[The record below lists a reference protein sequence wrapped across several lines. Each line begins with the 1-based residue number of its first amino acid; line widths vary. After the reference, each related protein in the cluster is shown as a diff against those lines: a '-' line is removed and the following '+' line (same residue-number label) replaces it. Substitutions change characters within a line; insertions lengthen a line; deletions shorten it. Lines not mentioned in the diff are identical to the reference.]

1 MKNKIALLFM
11 FVCVLF
17 THQVLAQNEETI
29 KIDFLKPGQELKD
42 RNLEYKTKYILK
54 IENIN
59 RNLYKVESAI
69 TSENVNATMPDI
81 FKGIK
86 LPGYLNL
93 AVPKISSTTGPLA
106 ASPISR
112 SNYKTTIE
120 GHLKTINESNATFKK
135 TAVLNND
142 FINLFNTCN
151 TEYKIIEQNLIDKVN
166 TYLGSKVTDRATQ
179 SDKIKSTLENVINS
193 SETARDQLDLVVPKY
208 TYEIDKE
215 IKSNTKV
222 ILKWEKEPVNKK
234 DAKYDRS
241 LIAYEKAKDENESYT
256 KLKDSIN
263 AVIVK
268 TNESVATMIKFR
280 DENKINELVN
290 NYNIINESNFTFT
303 SEPILVK
310 TDETKFDIKITS
322 DKLLPC
328 NLTDKVHILETLKT
342 KGGWKIDFSTG
353 IFFNGGNDDFMGR
366 ELQYQPITDSTVTIK
381 NKDGGDRILLSL
393 GALMHIYR
401 RTGKSVNYA
410 LSPGL
415 STTTAFDGVNFHLG
429 ASVLLGYKNRLV
441 ITGGLVLREAKILD
455 KNYNYNTE
463 YLKKEIPESP
473 PTIKV
478 FPKAGWFFS
487 LTYNFSEF
495 KS

>member
-1 MKNKIALLFM
+1 
-11 FVCVLF
+11 
-17 THQVLAQNEETI
+17 
-29 KIDFLKPGQELKD
+29 
-42 RNLEYKTKYILK
+42 
-54 IENIN
+54 
-59 RNLYKVESAI
+59 
-69 TSENVNATMPDI
+69 
-81 FKGIK
+81 
-86 LPGYLNL
+86 
-93 AVPKISSTTGPLA
+93 
-106 ASPISR
+106 
-112 SNYKTTIE
+112 
-120 GHLKTINESNATFKK
+120 
-135 TAVLNND
+135 
-142 FINLFNTCN
+142 
-151 TEYKIIEQNLIDKVN
+151 
-166 TYLGSKVTDRATQ
+166 
-179 SDKIKSTLENVINS
+179 
-193 SETARDQLDLVVPKY
+193 
-208 TYEIDKE
+208 
-215 IKSNTKV
+215 
-222 ILKWEKEPVNKK
+222 
-234 DAKYDRS
+234 
-241 LIAYEKAKDENESYT
+241 
-256 KLKDSIN
+256 
-263 AVIVK
+263 
-268 TNESVATMIKFR
+268 
-280 DENKINELVN
+280 
-290 NYNIINESNFTFT
+290 
-303 SEPILVK
+303 VK

-328 NLTDKVHILETLKT
+328 NSNDKVHILETLKT